1 MGVFFQD
8 KVVKPEPEIY
18 RLLIDRYGL
27 KPEECVFLDDT
38 EKNLPMAREFGIH
51 TILFKDKEQAVEE
64 LKMLGVV

>member
-1 MGVFFQD
+1 M
-8 KVVKPEPEIY
+8 
-18 RLLIDRYGL
+18 
-27 KPEECVFLDDT
+27 DDT